1 MDNNELTHHGI
12 LGMRWG
18 VRRYQNKD
26 GSLTNAGRK
35 RVKDRSDWSEEAKK
49 AADLKKKKLHQ
60 MTNSEVRDLNT
71 RMQLEKQYRELHP
84 SVMKRGA
91 KVYHTIANELNTAL
105 NLYNNGTKAY
115 AKGKSLTDE
124 IIRSIGKAKI

>member
-12 LGMRWG
+12 LGMKWG

-35 RVKDRSDWSEEAKK
+35 RAKDRSDWSEDAKK

-84 SVMKRGA
+84 SIMKRGA
-91 KVYHTIANELNTAL
+91 KAIHTIANELNTAL
-105 NLYNNGTKAY
+105 NLYNNSTQIYK
-115 AKGKSLTDE
+115 KGKGLTDQ
-124 IIRSIGKAKI
+124 IIKSFDKTAK

>member
-1 MDNNELTHHGI
+1 MDNNELTHHGV
-12 LGMRWG
+12 LGMKWG

-35 RVKDRSDWSEEAKK
+35 RVKDRSDWSEDAKK

-84 SVMKRGA
+84 SIIKRGTNA
-91 KVYHTIANELNTAL
+91 VGKITNGLNTAL
-105 NLYNNGTKAY
+105 NLYNNSTQVYK
-115 AKGKSLTDE
+115 KGKGLTDN
-124 IIRSIGKAKI
+124 IVRSMGKTKI